1 MAYVAIGL
9 AAFSYLTAEEQESGG
24 GGAGGGAGSQALAAI
39 QRFGQAEEVS
49 RRQLEKPSDATSEE
63 KRNAYLARMVA
74 AIDSNKPKEGNAM
87 ERVAEALYTDMLNTK
102 GGRIEPGIV
111 TPGGETKVPK
121 VQAVKLAELEEP
133 EQKEEE
139 PFVRSSSLFG

>member
-49 RRQLEKPSDATSEE
+49 RRKLIEPSEATSEE
-63 KRNAYLARMVA
+63 KRNAYIARMLA
-74 AIDSNKPKEGNAM
+74 SIDSNKPKEGNAM

-121 VQAVKLAELEEP
+121 VQAVKLAELE
-133 EQKEEE
+133 QQEEE
-139 PFVRSSSLFG
+139 PVEPFVPRSLFG